1 MIVTV
6 NTTLLKDRIDKLLGL
21 FPDEVHHGLFMGREF
36 SCALVESLDG
46 LFSLHTPDAVNNSKG
61 LSEVFVSIFVT
72 HNDQEQ
78 GGVNFI
84 SFDSLDAGVED
95 SSLILSSV
103 LKVDEQT
110 TYTTD
115 FMELLLSQTTGIFDK
130 FYTGASTQPNNLTP
144 YIATSVLVESDTR
157 PNETDLYF
165 VMVIDVADWDYTF
178 GGSCGLPFNLRK
190 IHYSQAFDPS
200 NFSTD
205 TTELVTELGNVFS
218 GIIGNCIYHREYPV
232 V

>member
-6 NTTLLKDRIDKLLGL
+6 NTALLKDRIDKLLGL
-21 FPDEVHHGLFMGREF
+21 FPEEVHHGLFMSRDF

-46 LFSLHTPDAVNNSKG
+46 LFSLHTSDAINNSKG

-72 HNDQEQ
+72 HTDPEQ

-84 SFDSLDAGVED
+84 SFDSLGVDADD
-95 SSLILSSV
+95 SSLVLSSV
-103 LKVDEQT
+103 LKIDEQT

-115 FMELLLSQTTGIFDK
+115 FMKLLLSQTNGIFDK
-130 FYTGASTQPNNLTP
+130 FYKGASARPNNLNP

-157 PNETDLYF
+157 PNETDLFF

-178 GGSCGLPFNLRK
+178 GGSCGEPFGLRK
-190 IHYSQAFDPS
+190 IHHSQAFDPS

-205 TTELVTELGNVFS
+205 TTQLVTELGNVFS
-218 GIIGNCIYHREYPV
+218 DIIGN
-232 V
+232 